1 MHELVLLSLL
11 KYHTAYF
18 TVCKSALAHVV
29 LSLLVVIDPLAIG
42 LYPPENPD
50 HRLPFCCQPLYD
62 LVCLFVVL
70 LTGSLFSY
78 LVLFRSL
85 DLQ

>member
-1 MHELVLLSLL
+1 MHELVLLLLL

-50 HRLPFCCQPLYD
+50 HRLPFCC
-62 LVCLFVVL
+62 
-70 LTGSLFSY
+70 
-78 LVLFRSL
+78 
-85 DLQ
+85 